1 MGITDVLSLF
11 GGLAL
16 FLYGMQMMS
25 TGLEAAA
32 GNKMKSILEKLT
44 SNRIKGVLVGAG
56 ITAVIQ
62 SSSATTV
69 MVVGFVNSGL
79 MTLKQAVWVIMGAN
93 IGTTITGQLI
103 ALDIGAIAPIFAIVG
118 VGAMMFVKNERVHH
132 ISSIFA
138 GLGVLFMGMDMMGTA
153 MEPLQ
158 NSEAFINLMTKFNN
172 PLLGILVGAVFTAI
186 IQSSSASVGILQ
198 ALAAT
203 GMIPL
208 SSAVYVLF
216 GQNIGTCITAVLA
229 AIGTKV
235 NARRTTVI
243 HLMFNIIG
251 TTIFT
256 IICMTTPYVQLIE
269 SLTPGDPVAQIA
281 NAHTIFNIVTTLIL
295 LPFGTYMA
303 KAATYILPDSKKEDD
318 EELRLK
324 YIRPFESSYA
334 IGHSAVAV
342 SQVRDEVGRMLDMV
356 SKNINDAF
364 NILISY
370 DEKTRSKISEREEYI
385 DFLNKGISEYIV
397 SLMTSEKSMSDSI
410 QINGYYVI
418 ISNLERIGDHAV
430 NLAGYADDMKKWD
443 QQFSENVL
451 EELDE
456 MKKQCVSA
464 LDNVR
469 DVDPDNVGNV
479 LSNAVVMEQKNDDM
493 RDKYFKKQL
502 QRLKKGKCK
511 PQSGIVFSEIL
522 TDFERM
528 GDHTLNIAQQYKE
541 MAQ

>member
-1 MGITDVLSLF
+1 MGIRDVLSLF

-25 TGLEAAA
+25 GGLEAAA
-32 GNKMKSILEKLT
+32 GNKMKAILEKLT
-44 SNRIKGVLVGAG
+44 SNRVKGVLVGAG

-69 MVVGFVNSGL
+69 MLVGFVNSGL

-103 ALDIGAIAPIFAIVG
+103 ALDMGAIAPIFAIGGVG
-118 VGAMMFVKNERVHH
+118 VMMFVKNEKVHH

-138 GLGVLFMGMDMMGTA
+138 GLGILFMGMDMMGAA
-153 MEPLQ
+153 MVPLQ
-158 NSEAFINLMTKFNN
+158 ESEKFIAMMTKFSN
-172 PLLGILVGAVFTAI
+172 PLLGILVGALFTAL

-198 ALAAT
+198 ALAST

-229 AIGTKV
+229 SIGTKV
-235 NARRTTVI
+235 NAKRTTII
-243 HLMFNIIG
+243 HLMFNVIG
-251 TTIFT
+251 TAIFT
-256 IICMTTPYVQLIE
+256 VVCMVTPYVHWIE

-281 NAHTIFNIVTTLIL
+281 NAHTVFNIITTLIL
-295 LPFGTYMA
+295 LPFGSA
-303 KAATYILPDSKKEDD
+303 LANAAEHILPDSKKTDD

-324 YIRPFESSYA
+324 YIRPFETSYV
-334 IGHSAVAV
+334 IGHSAMAV
-342 SQVRDEVGRMLDMV
+342 SQVRDEVGRMLRMV
-356 SKNINDAF
+356 SKNIEDAF
-364 NILISY
+364 SILIHY
-370 DEKTRSKISEREEYI
+370 DDKLKKKIVEREEYI
-385 DFLNKGISEYIV
+385 DYLNKGISEYIV
-397 SLMTSEKSMSDSI
+397 SLMSSEKSMSDSL

-430 NLAGYADDMKKWD
+430 NLLEYADDMKKWD
-443 QQFSENVL
+443 QEFSENVL
-451 EELDE
+451 EELEE
-456 MKKQCVSA
+456 MKQQCISA
-464 LDNVR
+464 LDNVK
-469 DVDPDNVGNV
+469 DVTPENVEDV
-479 LSNAVVMEQKNDDM
+479 LGKAVVMEQKNDDM

-528 GDHTLNIAQQYKE
+528 GDHTLNIAEQYQK